1 MKEETVMNNDN
12 AIGFGIGLLTG
23 AVIGGV
29 IALLYAPQ
37 SGKKTRKFL
46 KNKATEFVDEVKE
59 EASEVVDEV
68 KEKASGVMDT
78 VKGVTSKSGQKG
90 KATGKAPK
98 S

>member
-1 MKEETVMNNDN
+1 MEFKTS
-12 AIGFGIGLLTG
+12 AGFGTGLLIG

>member
-37 SGKKTRKFL
+37 SGKKTRKL
-46 KNKATEFVDEVKE
+46 IKDKAT
-59 EASEVVDEV
+59 EVVDEV
-68 KEKASGVMDT
+68 VDT
-78 VKGVTSKSGQKG
+78 VKEETGGIIDTVEESVSGAGRKG
-90 KATGKAPK
+90 KAAVKAIK